1 MSSPTEQ
8 QPSAATEPEYE
19 WGIRVHAPGGT
30 FHTEWGF
37 NEDPRNGYIDEDGE
51 VEINNSY
58 RQVLAVGKR
67 LKSPEVWENV

>member
-1 MSSPTEQ
+1 MSSPSDDKA
-8 QPSAATEPEYE
+8 PAIAEPEYE

-51 VEINNSY
+51 VEIDNSY

-67 LKSPEVWENV
+67 LKSPEVWENI